1 MKYTFMLKDRQT
13 GKTTSMKV
21 EAKTRD
27 EAKAKA
33 LALYGVAYEV
43 K

>member
-13 GKTTSMKV
+13 GKTTSVKV
-21 EAKTRD
+21 ESKTCD

>member
-1 MKYTFMLKDRQT
+1 MQYTFMLKDRQT
-13 GKTTSMKV
+13 GKTTSVKV
-21 EAKTRD
+21 EAKICD